1 MGGGGGLAPP
11 PPRSAFGTVVLD
23 DGEAVADP
31 KCQVRLKGV

>member
-1 MGGGGGLAPP
+1 MGGGGGLAP

-31 KCQVRLKGV
+31 KCQIRLKRV